1 MTTPSSF
8 FTGMIWVAQR
18 KFEPKQKEITVRKSF
33 LFDWLSMWAT
43 AVADTESRNYEA
55 QSIFKPQHS
64 RFIDIL
70 TLLFSINTLWHSGI
84 LFQIKLLTQAG
95 LAEKWGWK
103 GQQGLWEETHWS
115 WMILYIQTCGKCP
128 SQFSTVKTL
137 QTAYLKPNISR
148 LFKSCIP
155 LVLNHQNVTWIISSS
170 CNNYKY
176 FHSSSHGRKKM
187 RPNY

>member
-33 LFDWLSMWAT
+33 LFDWLSMWASGRYRISKLWGPINLCNFSVWSKMET
-43 AVADTESRNYEA
+43 W
-55 QSIFKPQHS
+55 FKPRHS
-64 RFIDIL
+64 RFLDIL
-70 TLLFSINTLWHSGI
+70 TLEFSINTLWHSGI

-115 WMILYIQTCGKCP
+115 SMILYIQTCGKSP
-128 SQFSTVKTL
+128 SQFSTVETL

-148 LFKSCIP
+148 LFK
-155 LVLNHQNVTWIISSS
+155 
-170 CNNYKY
+170 
-176 FHSSSHGRKKM
+176 
-187 RPNY
+187 